1 MRIRQ
6 TVLPFIVSSVVLLAS
21 EPVFRFQREIRP
33 SGPGPQRLEPDLI
46 FLGGA
51 SPGFRDLRIQSS
63 DGREVPYVIIP
74 PAMSE
79 ASWLPGR
86 LLPLPATKTSSGL
99 ELDLGKA
106 VRTSRLRLEGLP
118 APFLKRFRLEASGD
132 RARWTELVGEG
143 SLFDL
148 PEDGLKLLHVDLL
161 EGEYRYLRLVWDD
174 ASSGRIAL
182 PRGAFVQVR
191 EPGAAPP
198 LVNLVFQR
206 TSSEPGIS
214 RFTLRLPG
222 LHLPITALRLVV
234 GGSGPLM
241 RDARIMEGRL
251 EAGGLSPRDL
261 GQTQLRRTERLGVTA
276 SDLRIPMETPEG
288 SELELR
294 VEDGCNPPFDLQAV
308 VAELQPQPWIYFES
322 DGRPALARYGNTRIE
337 APRYDLEALKDQI
350 KPGRTRPAQWGSLAA
365 PVAASQGKAL
375 QDPGPGANLDSAG
388 FQVRRPIPD
397 SEPGLAALVLDAPVL
412 AASPLLQDLRILDG
426 QGRQIPY
433 LLEQRDGPLTVPL
446 AWPKRQARERASAY
460 VLDLNQRGLAEGRVV
475 LETRTHVFRRRVQ
488 LREEGSPEQ
497 EGRILSDAQWSH
509 DQPDT
514 DPPLLV
520 LGFSKVEGSRVVV
533 TVDEGDNQA
542 LPVARA
548 TLLLP
553 GWRLR
558 FFHPGRDL
566 TLCYGRDLE
575 SPQYDLALLSD
586 RLRAAPA
593 LELEMS
599 GAALSPPPA
608 ARTGRSMGG
617 TRLFWG
623 VLAGVVVA
631 LFVMLAILLRKPE
644 EGQQDGSGGDP

>member
-1 MRIRQ
+1 MA
-6 TVLPFIVSSVVLLAS
+6 LPCILSSVILLAS
-21 EPVFRFQREIRP
+21 EPAFRFQREIRP

-46 FLGGA
+46 FLGGVD
-51 SPGFRDLRIQSS
+51 SGFRDLRIKGS
-63 DGREVPYVIIP
+63 DGREVPYVIVP
-74 PAMSE
+74 PATSE

-86 LLPLPATKTSSGL
+86 MLPLPATKTSSGL
-99 ELDLGKA
+99 ELDLGGA
-106 VRTSRLRLEGLP
+106 VRTSRLRLEGLQ

-132 RARWTELVGEG
+132 RARWTELVEEG

-148 PEDGLKLLHVDLL
+148 PEDGLKLLHVDLP

-198 LVNLVFQR
+198 MVKLAFQR
-206 TSSEPGIS
+206 ASSEPGIS
-214 RFTLRLPG
+214 RFSLRLPG
-222 LHLPITALRLVV
+222 LRLPITALRLVV
-234 GGSGPLM
+234 GGRGPLL

-251 EAGGLSPRDL
+251 QAGGLSPRDL
-261 GQTQLRRTERLGVTA
+261 GQAQLRRTERLGVAA

-294 VEDGCNPPFDLQAV
+294 VEDGSNPPIDLQAV
-308 VAELQPQPWIYFES
+308 MAEWQPQPWIYFES
-322 DGRPALARYGNTRIE
+322 DGKPALALYGNSRIE

-350 KPGRTRPAQWGSLAA
+350 RPGTARPAQWGALAA
-365 PVAASQGKAL
+365 PVAASQEGKAL
-375 QDPGPGANLDSAG
+375 QDPGPGADLDPAG
-388 FQVRRPIPD
+388 FRVRRSIPD
-397 SEPGLAALVLDAPVL
+397 AEPGLAALVLDAPVL
-412 AASPLLQDLRILDG
+412 AASKSLQDLRILDG
-426 QGRQIPY
+426 QRRQIPY

-446 AWPKRQARERASAY
+446 AWPERQARGRASAY
-460 VLDLNQRGLAEGRVV
+460 VLDLTQQGLTEGRVV
-475 LETRTHVFRRRVQ
+475 LETRTRVFRRRVR

-497 EGRILSDAQWSH
+497 EGRLLSESLWSH

-514 DPPLLV
+514 DPPLLI
-520 LGFSKVEGSRVVV
+520 LGFSQVEGSRVVV

-548 TLLLP
+548 RLLLP

-558 FFHPGRDL
+558 FFHPGRGL
-566 TLCYGRDLE
+566 TLCYDRDLE
-575 SPQYDLALLSD
+575 SPQYDLALLAD

-599 GAALSPPPA
+599 GAGLAPLPA
-608 ARTGRSMGG
+608 ARTGTPMGA

-631 LFVMLAILLRKPE
+631 LFVMLAVLLRKPE
-644 EGQQDGSGGDP
+644 EGQKEGG